1 MIAQLLTGDPGISMS
16 GNQSE
21 SFYAHGLQFECLNC
35 GNCCTG
41 APGYVY
47 LSEGDIASIAEFLK
61 KDKGTI
67 MKQYTR
73 RVHIFGEKR
82 LSLTEKPN
90 LDCVFWNKLCT
101 IYEARPYQCR
111 SFPFWKRHL
120 VSSREWE
127 KVGQRCPGVNRGPLY
142 TAFQIEELVHG
153 TPGYNIDLF
162 YSQEN

>member
-1 MIAQLLTGDPGISMS
+1 MTEHLYTGDLGIPMS

-21 SFYAHGLQFECLNC
+21 SFYVHGLQFACLKC

-47 LSEGDIASIAEFLK
+47 LSEGDIASIAKFLK
-61 KDKGTI
+61 KDKGTF
-67 MKQYTR
+67 MRQYTR
-73 RVHIFGEKR
+73 MVHIFGERR
-82 LSLTEKPN
+82 LSLTEKSN
-90 LDCVFWNKLCT
+90 FDCVFWSRLCT

-127 KVGQRCPGVNRGPLY
+127 KVGRRCPGINRGNLF
-142 TAFQIEELVHG
+142 TASQVEELVRS
-153 TPGYNIDLF
+153 TPNYNIDRF
-162 YSQEN
+162 TSGEN